1 MRQAIKNVV
10 LWNYGRTTWQYD
22 VLCILILAFIFLTPP
37 SWFTGRER
45 AAFDSPKVTRLIVNP
60 ENIPSDADENARL
73 NRVRELSGNPAAQ
86 IAAWNE
92 KRDASG
98 KIIVYEIDLR

>member
-1 MRQAIKNVV
+1 MWQAIKNVI

-45 AAFDSPKVTRLIVNP
+45 AAAENPKITRLIVSP
-60 ENIPSDADENARL
+60 ESFSPETDENARL
-73 NRVRELSGNPAAQ
+73 IKVRELSGNPAAN
-86 IAAWNE
+86 IAAWRE
-92 KRDASG
+92 KRDAKG
-98 KIIVYEIDLR
+98 KLTAYEIDLQ